1 MNFVLRVGGEAGWG
15 IATTSQVWA
24 KVGMLL
30 GYHIFE
36 SKDYASQIK
45 GGHNYHT
52 VRFSEQAV
60 AAHGEKIDCLLAFD
74 QTTYERHQKSVSS
87 SGLILVDEKVKTNSA
102 SPTKNIL
109 VLSLAQI
116 EKKLNQKNLHNV
128 VFLGAVTKSLGIE
141 FSVLEQALHEFMGK
155 KEELLIHL
163 LEGAKEGFQA
173 ATKNCELKKL
183 FSLNQNLKFLS
194 GNDAITEGALKS
206 GITFHAQYPMTPVS
220 AILHNLAEEA
230 TKNKKLVVVQPEDE
244 IAALNFALG
253 ASYAGARAM
262 TATSGGGF
270 ALMVEALG
278 LAGMAEVPVVIVLGQ
293 RPGPSTGLPTKTEQS
308 DLKFALSAGTGD
320 FPRVVLAPGDMEE
333 SYTETK
339 RAFYL
344 AEKYQLPVIIITDK
358 HLAES
363 FKSVN
368 LAEEEKKFVWDYSLR
383 LNVTEN
389 VSENQRNKEG
399 LYLRYAAGNL
409 QRTLPG
415 NPQGIYTCAGDEHN
429 EVGEITEDPLI
440 RKQMMERRMK
450 KLELVRKELPT
461 LEVLG
466 SKNAEMTVVGWGS
479 PQGATLEAISKLNQE
494 GKKINCLW
502 IKYLLPFPQEVQKIL
517 SEAKKIVLVE
527 NNYSGQLGELIAEK
541 TGILIKD
548 KILRYDGYTFS
559 VDELYGE
566 LQKKWSK

>member
-1 MNFVLRVGGEAGWG
+1 MFLFMHPHA
-15 IATTSQVWA
+15 A
-24 KVGMLL
+24 L
-30 GYHIFE
+30 
-36 SKDYASQIK
+36 K
-45 GGHNYHT
+45 GG
-52 VRFSEQAV
+52 R
-60 AAHGEKIDCLLAFD
+60 
-74 QTTYERHQKSVSS
+74 
-87 SGLILVDEKVKTNSA
+87 
-102 SPTKNIL
+102 
-109 VLSLAQI
+109 
-116 EKKLNQKNLHNV
+116 
-128 VFLGAVTKSLGIE
+128 
-141 FSVLEQALHEFMGK
+141 GK
-155 KEELLIHL
+155 
-163 LEGAKEGFQA
+163 
-173 ATKNCELKKL
+173 
-183 FSLNQNLKFLS
+183 
-194 GNDAITEGALKS
+194 
-206 GITFHAQYPMTPVS
+206 
-220 AILHNLAEEA
+220 
-230 TKNKKLVVVQPEDE
+230 
-244 IAALNFALG
+244 
-253 ASYAGARAM
+253 
-262 TATSGGGF
+262 
-270 ALMVEALG
+270 
-278 LAGMAEVPVVIVLGQ
+278 
-293 RPGPSTGLPTKTEQS
+293 
-308 DLKFALSAGTGD
+308 TGD

-559 VDELYGE
+559 VNELYGE